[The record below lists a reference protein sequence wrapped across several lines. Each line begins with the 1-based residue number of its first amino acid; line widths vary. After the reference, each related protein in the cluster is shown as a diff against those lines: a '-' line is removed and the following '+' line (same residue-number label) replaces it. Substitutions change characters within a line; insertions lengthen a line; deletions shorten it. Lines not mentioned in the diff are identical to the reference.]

1 MTSRRTG
8 APAATSLPTRQTRG
22 CATRCRSVREEGG
35 GAGTYQVPGRGGKEW
50 YFPEGMVPPFPACAV
65 WDAKMAVRWLGA
77 ASWRQSGQLRGRG
90 RLQAPGSGRAQPCR
104 LCSES
109 ASLQKTVS
117 DPGVPNEEVV
127 IPRRKTWDK
136 LAVLQALASTVKRD
150 PTSVHYMIHD
160 DPFLIPRSSTEFHVF
175 ALSKQSGENA
185 AKYIINEFPR
195 YFEREIAE
203 PHIPCLMPE
212 NLIPQIEEV
221 SEAALKER
229 IQFRKVK
236 ASVDM
241 YDQLLQAGSAVS
253 LKTTNSLL
261 DLLCFYG
268 DQEPVRDYLP
278 DKEMTEEGIAPIEQK
293 EGRYLRNTKGI
304 DIYNWRENN
313 NAERIFNL
321 MPERNAHSYCTMIRG
336 MVKHGAY
343 KKAFTMY
350 RDLLNER
357 HRADVG
363 TFNALLLAAPRMK
376 ENSRGRWK
384 LTKDLLTCMARQNV
398 QPNVLTFNNIL
409 KGLKY
414 CGPLGKTASLQVLN
428 EMKAVNIE
436 PSLATFKHILDTFD
450 AFPEGSGKII
460 VDILNKIESGS
471 FVLQD
476 PDDPVFFVTAM
487 QVCMNL
493 KDLELGY
500 RVHRLLES
508 RSGWTFLSMNLQYAY
523 CARFFSFLCMME
535 QIDVVMKW
543 YKEMVPSL
551 LYPNYKMMH
560 DLLQAVDAANSL
572 EMFPQVWEDIKQ
584 FDHLGRPEILN
595 QVLALMTRELH
606 PQETQMMFANCAA
619 EIKSMLEASEK
630 IWFSHKWT
638 TRILGDM
645 AIVFSRAGRTQDAW
659 NMLEMLQKQNCV
671 PSVLVLDEVLNSIKR
686 SNLPDQA
693 LKLVKLAADFSLPTT
708 PKLASRVLEEFELSE
723 EQKKILKNI
732 SDDSDSDSD
741 SDK

>member
-1 MTSRRTG
+1 
-8 APAATSLPTRQTRG
+8 
-22 CATRCRSVREEGG
+22 
-35 GAGTYQVPGRGGKEW
+35 
-50 YFPEGMVPPFPACAV
+50 
-65 WDAKMAVRWLGA
+65 MAVRWLGTV
-77 ASWRQSGQLRGRG
+77 SWRQSGQLRGRG
-90 RLQAPGSGRAQPCR
+90 RLQAPGSGRAQPGR

-136 LAVLQALASTVKRD
+136 IAVLQALASTVKRD

-160 DPFLIPRSSTEFHVF
+160 DPFLIPKSSTEFHIF

-185 AKYIINEFPR
+185 AKYIIHEFPR
-195 YFEREIAE
+195 YFERDIAE

-212 NLIPQIEEV
+212 NLIPQIEGV

-229 IQFRKVK
+229 IQLRKVK

-268 DQEPVRDYLP
+268 DREPVRDYLP
-278 DKEMTEEGIAPIEQK
+278 DKEMTEEFKEIAPIKQK

-304 DIYNWRENN
+304 GIYNWRENN

-343 KKAFTMY
+343 MKAFIMY

-376 ENSRGRWK
+376 ENSVERWE
-384 LTKDLLTCMARQNV
+384 LTKDLLTCMAQQNV

-414 CGPLGKTASLQVLN
+414 CGALGKTASLQVLN

-436 PSLATFKHILDTFD
+436 PSLASFKHILDTFD
-450 AFPEGSGKII
+450 VLPGGTGKII
-460 VDILNKIESGS
+460 VDILNNIERENV
-471 FVLQD
+471 VLQD
-476 PDDPVFFVTAM
+476 PDDPLFFVTAM

-500 RVHRLLES
+500 RVHRLLET
-508 RSGWTFLSMNLQYAY
+508 RGRWRLLSMNLQYAY
-523 CARFFSFLCMME
+523 CARFFTLLCMME
-535 QIDVVMKW
+535 QIDEVMKW

-551 LYPNYKMMH
+551 LYPNYKIMH

-572 EMFPQVWEDIKQ
+572 EMLPQVWEDLKQ
-584 FDHLGRPEILN
+584 FNHVCRPEILK
-595 QVLALMTRELH
+595 QVLTLMTREQH
-606 PQETQMMFANCAA
+606 PQETQMIFANCAA
-619 EIKSMLEASEK
+619 EIKSMLEDSENTL
-630 IWFSHKWT
+630 FSHKWIAS
-638 TRILGDM
+638 ILGDM
-645 AIVFSRAGRTQDAW
+645 AIIFSRAGRTQDAW

-693 LKLVKLAADFSLPTT
+693 LKLVKLAAEFSLPTT
-708 PKLASRVLEEFELSE
+708 PKLASRVLEEFGLSE